1 MKKTTRILLA
11 LLTALMLAFTA
22 AAQGESLKE
31 DGEIIDGVMEEFLQ
45 LTKVPRPSHHEEM
58 ISAFLMDWARE
69 QGLEPVQDQ
78 ALNVM
83 FEVPATEGYEEYPL
97 GILQGHMD
105 MVSAVAEGKTFD
117 PLKDPI
123 TPVMDKAAGTLTA
136 DGTSL
141 GADDG
146 IGVALMMAVTEGKMD
161 HGPIRMIITVDEED
175 GMTGAS
181 NLDPSWL
188 EGAKYLINLDNETS
202 NAVLVSTAAGDT
214 VQVSR
219 ELTFVE
225 PAGDLALTVKLSHLK
240 GGHSG
245 VEIDKGRLNGLVGLA
260 SFLQELKMKG
270 VRYEL
275 ASMKGGSASNAIPT
289 GAEAVIVIR
298 SEDLQTAEDVAEM
311 FLAQLKETYK
321 GIEDEKMELTIS
333 PLAEMPRVIPEADA
347 DHALRYITEV
357 IDGVYT
363 WSKDLPGMVESSSN
377 LGMFSLDENGLT
389 ATGLERSSSPE
400 KEEEILE
407 AQQKLAEACGLTFT
421 RNKTA
426 DAWPFDP
433 NSHLLEK
440 AKQVYLEQ
448 NGEEIEVLTLHAGLE
463 CGTFKALNPD
473 LDMIS
478 IGPDLSDV
486 HTVKETLYLNSVP
499 RIWRLLEG
507 ILTAI

>member
-1 MKKTTRILLA
+1 MKKTIRILLA

-22 AAQGESLKE
+22 AAQGESLKT
-31 DGEIIDGVMEEFLQ
+31 DDEIIDGVMENFLQ

-105 MVSAVAEGKTFD
+105 MVPAVAEGKTFD
-117 PLKDPI
+117 PLEDPI
-123 TPVMDKAAGTLTA
+123 TPVMDEAAGILTA

-146 IGVALMMAVTEGKMD
+146 IGVALMMAVTEGKMN
-161 HGPIRMIITVDEED
+161 HGPLRMIITVDEED
-175 GMTGAS
+175 GMTGAFS
-181 NLDPSWL
+181 LDPSWL
-188 EGAKYLINLDNETS
+188 EGAECLINLDNETS

-214 VQVSR
+214 VQVNR
-219 ELTFVE
+219 ELTFAE

-260 SFLQELKMKG
+260 SFLQELKTKG

-275 ASMKGGSASNAIPT
+275 ASMKGGNASNAIPT

-298 SEDLQTAEDVAEM
+298 SEDRQMTEDAAAA

-321 GIEDEKMELTIS
+321 GIEDEMELTVS
-333 PLAEMPRVIPEADA
+333 PLAETPRVIPEADA
-347 DHALRYITEV
+347 DNALRYITEV

-377 LGMFSLDENGLT
+377 LGLFSLDGNGLT

-400 KEEEILE
+400 KEEEILD

-421 RNKTA
+421 RTKTA

-433 NSHLLEK
+433 DSRLLEK
-440 AKQVYLEQ
+440 AKQIYLEQ
-448 NGEEIEVLTLHAGLE
+448 NGEEIEVLTVHAGLE

-478 IGPDLSDV
+478 IGPDLVKV
-486 HTVKETLYLNSVP
+486 HTVKETLDLNSVP

-507 ILTAI
+507 ILTTK